1 MFNFQE
7 RNRTIF
13 KFAKEKKMIKYF
25 KNRFGGSINLAD
37 KTHPKPQRRPEKAKN
52 QLDVYLNKEKIM
64 KSNQAKPRNP
74 RRIPAR
80 PGVAAISASS
90 PSSPT
95 TPGGENH
102 QAPQADLRCLETSSP
117 WNISEG
123 LGCYFLLIRGQAF
136 LIGEYFAYFVVFVFC
151 LTLDPFSFP

>member
-1 MFNFQE
+1 
-7 RNRTIF
+7 
-13 KFAKEKKMIKYF
+13 MIKYF

-52 QLDVYLNKEKIM
+52 QLDVCLDKEKIM

-117 WNISEG
+117 LCGFTRTPDSNQGDRGIFLRAWAAIFCSFEG
-123 LGCYFLLIRGQAF
+123 RLF
-136 LIGEYFAYFVVFVFC
+136 
-151 LTLDPFSFP
+151 